1 MERDHGVGKLIKNV
15 KLSILFFLSLF
26 HIMSVTNCH
35 FEAHRLCVCVCVCVQ
50 KTETLSLK
58 MGHTENTNFNFEDG
72 THRKGQ
78 TQLHTYLD
86 VISRGKTLFY
96 EIMKDY

>member
-1 MERDHGVGKLIKNV
+1 M
-15 KLSILFFLSLF
+15 
-26 HIMSVTNCH
+26 
-35 FEAHRLCVCVCVCVQ
+35 CVCVCVQ

-86 VISRGKTLFY
+86 VISRGENTLL
-96 EIMKDY
+96 

>member
-1 MERDHGVGKLIKNV
+1 M
-15 KLSILFFLSLF
+15 
-26 HIMSVTNCH
+26 
-35 FEAHRLCVCVCVCVQ
+35 CVCVCVQ

-86 VISRGKTLFY
+86 VISRGENTLLWDNERLLTFLRLQNDVFVY
-96 EIMKDY
+96 DFF